1 MPKNANPGLDVVK
14 PLPIE
19 EKEEE
24 ASALMRLDNEPNPNY
39 FHQTHQLPINPNTK
53 LSDAN
58 MLKAGIEFEM
68 AMSKQGRLKQQC
80 PDLQT
85 IINSN
90 FRLAAVRYTTAEGPF
105 KEYIAAYNYQ
115 HSEDSGLNDAQNR
128 KIKLNQSSINT
139 IKYYHCIAQV
149 VISNV
154 DAQTSGLLWKARKRL
169 RTLKRGMIALI
180 IYRLAKGLGTIKPR
194 TADEAKLL
202 WFKESDP
209 LFYHLYIV
217 PLAATA
223 TIMMDAEDDPNLSL
237 AGIVD
242 VNLDSFTRNN
252 RKLLRQKGMWSVD
265 YLLSKASEDMPESAQ
280 KKMTAGMEFTVARI
294 FCMLTHDT
302 HFADADKWFLTPEE
316 TAVALAP
323 STNINPDVI
332 YRV

>member
-1 MPKNANPGLDVVK
+1 MASVSPAASDSEGAANLNLNSLEVLATAAVGAERVILYEKVPKNANPGLDVVK

-39 FHQTHQLPINPNTK
+39 FHQAHQLPINPNTK

-128 KIKLNQSSINT
+128 KIKLNQSSINPSIPSSIT
-139 IKYYHCIAQV
+139 
-149 VISNV
+149 
-154 DAQTSGLLWKARKRL
+154 
-169 RTLKRGMIALI
+169 IAL
-180 IYRLAKGLGTIKPR
+180 L
-194 TADEAKLL
+194 KLL
-202 WFKESDP
+202 FP
-209 LFYHLYIV
+209 
-217 PLAATA
+217 
-223 TIMMDAEDDPNLSL
+223 
-237 AGIVD
+237 
-242 VNLDSFTRNN
+242 
-252 RKLLRQKGMWSVD
+252 MWTPRLQD
-265 YLLSKASEDMPESAQ
+265 CFGKPERGS
-280 KKMTAGMEFTVARI
+280 G
-294 FCMLTHDT
+294 H
-302 HFADADKWFLTPEE
+302 
-316 TAVALAP
+316 
-323 STNINPDVI
+323 
-332 YRV
+332 